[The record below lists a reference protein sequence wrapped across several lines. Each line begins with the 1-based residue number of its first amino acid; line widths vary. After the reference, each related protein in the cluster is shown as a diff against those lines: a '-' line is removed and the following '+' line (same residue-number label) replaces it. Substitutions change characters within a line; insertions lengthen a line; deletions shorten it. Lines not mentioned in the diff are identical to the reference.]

1 MVARV
6 VGVVA
11 VVAGSV
17 VGAQPVLPLTAY
29 SGPAGDEITASQ
41 GVSAAEC
48 TTYTVFFDGAPVGS
62 DDGSDGEG
70 EVTFEVP
77 AVDPGDYEVVAECS
91 ADEVEEVVGL
101 AQFAVTGV
109 PTSLTTTTGTPTSRP
124 PTTDTGTTETTG
136 GDGTTSTSNG
146 TIAPPQN
153 IEECE
158 AQAAEA
164 EGSLVY
170 EPERDMVVGRTYEV
184 TAALSLEGLPPV
196 SFEGSTTVITL
207 TDLRCT
213 ITAQLTGSD
222 FAITAKSSESQSFID
237 TRVLDWRWDVRPLHS
252 GDDLELTLRF
262 QSIVLEG
269 DRSVPGRNTLH
280 DAIID
285 VDAEPRSFWSRLNDG
300 IVGILTHP
308 VIAPATAVA
317 VAGLATWLG
326 RKAQRRIAARRAAGA
341 SPAGTVGTVEPA
353 PASGEPPAPGAGAA
367 PPTPAPG
374 QPAATGAP
382 PPAAGEDQPPAAAEP
397 AEPPASGE
405 PSATDEPPPPAEPP
419 SEPPDDRPSP

>member
-1 MVARV
+1 MVALV

-48 TTYTVFFDGAPVGS
+48 TTYTVYFDGAPVGS

-91 ADEVEEVVGL
+91 AGEVEEVVGQ

-109 PTSLTTTTGTPTSRP
+109 ATSVTTTSGPPTTGT
-124 PTTDTGTTETTG
+124 GTTATTS

-164 EGSLVY
+164 EGRLVY

-184 TAALSLEGLPPV
+184 AAALSLEGLPPV

-300 IVGILTHP
+300 IVGVLTHP

-326 RKAQRRIAARRAAGA
+326 RKAQRRIAARRAAGTTA
-341 SPAGTVGTVEPA
+341 AGAAGTIDPA
-353 PASGEPPAPGAGAA
+353 PAPGDPPAPGAAPSTAA
-367 PPTPAPG
+367 PG
-374 QPAATGAP
+374 EPAATGAP
-382 PPAAGEDQPPAAAEP
+382 PPPAGEGEPPAPGEQ

-405 PSATDEPPPPAEPP
+405 PSTTDESPGEPP
-419 SEPPDDRPSP
+419 EDRPSP